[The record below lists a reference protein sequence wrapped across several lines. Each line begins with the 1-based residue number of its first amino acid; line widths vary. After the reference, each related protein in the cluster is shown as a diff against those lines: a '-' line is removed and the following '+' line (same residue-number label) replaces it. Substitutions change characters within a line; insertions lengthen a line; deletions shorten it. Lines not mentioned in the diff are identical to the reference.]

1 MMRKLRLPLSLL
13 CCFACILLQ
22 QTHLLADTSD
32 TFQVP
37 ESSVQTQSRAQLPA
51 SIENGQRDILDIYG
65 PVPLPAPVPYHLYV
79 AGLLLGALAL
89 FVLFRL
95 RNRFKKQNVI
105 HIDHVGKALTALKQ
119 AEKLHDSID
128 IRHYCN
134 EVSCILK
141 TFLEETSGQR
151 ITSRTTAEFI
161 TAISAGKSRETGQL
175 SDHQTQ
181 NNTETL
187 LQCLMVCDKAKF
199 ARFHPDSEEITALG
213 AKARSFIE
221 ATAAHN
227 RQGD

>member
-22 QTHLLADTSD
+22 QTHLLADTPD
-32 TFQVP
+32 TFPVP
-37 ESSVQTQSRAQLPA
+37 ESSVHTQSPAQLPA
-51 SIENGQRDILDIYG
+51 SVEIRQQDILDIYG
-65 PVPLPAPVPYHLYV
+65 PVPLPAPVPYHLYLV
-79 AGLLLGALAL
+79 GSLLGVLAL

-105 HIDHVGKALTALKQ
+105 HIDHAQKALTELKQ
-119 AEKLHDSID
+119 AEQLRDNID

-141 TFLEETSGQR
+141 TFMEEISGQR

-161 TAISAGKSRETGQL
+161 TAVRAVKSRETGQL
-175 SDHQTQ
+175 SDHQAQ
-181 NNTETL
+181 NHTETL

-213 AKARSFIE
+213 AKARSVVE
-221 ATAAHN
+221 ATLVN
-227 RQGD
+227 NGQGD